1 MKEKKYKYMV
11 KKIASFAKKVILPQ
25 INNDR
30 SLNPEILKKEFSK
43 YIVQSKICTT
53 DSVKSACDM
62 ISDNEISIAVGSL
75 YLAGKI
81 LKYINETIGRNNV
94 KGI

>member
-11 KKIASFAKKVILPQ
+11 KKIASFAKKIILPQ

-30 SLNPEILKKEFSK
+30 ALNPEVLKKEFLK
-43 YIVQSKICTT
+43 YIAQNKICTA

-62 ISDNEISIAVGSL
+62 ISNNETSVAVGSL
-75 YLAGKI
+75 YLAGEI
-81 LKYINETIGRNNV
+81 LKYINETIV
-94 KGI
+94 